1 MRGAKSAKWVT
12 GAIIVALAAT
22 ACGGGK
28 TDEGAKGAK
37 GAVDPNGIFSIELG
51 EPEKPLLTGDT
62 MESNGSAVMAGLF
75 STLVDYKAD
84 GSLEMI
90 NAESVTTTDS
100 KTWTVKLKKGWTFH
114 DGTPVTAKSFVDAW
128 NWNASVDNAQGLASW
143 FADIKGYEKV
153 HPDAEGAKAT
163 SKTLDGL
170 KVVDEG
176 TFTIELAKPV
186 PYFAHKLAYIVFAP
200 LPDSFYKLP
209 AKERGAKPV
218 GNGPYKFKS
227 WDHKKQI
234 EVVRFDDYKG
244 PNKAKNGGVVFK
256 NYTTLEAA
264 YEDLK
269 SGNVDVLRQIAPK
282 DLPLY
287 RQDLGERAVDQAYSA
302 IQTIAVAFYAD
313 QWKKPKPIDPRV
325 IQGLSMAID
334 RATITKTVLNGTREP
349 ATGWVAKGVL
359 GYQPNAVEI
368 TKFDPAKAKELI
380 EAGGGVPNNQISIQ
394 YNADGG
400 HKEWVEAVC
409 NSITQATTVKCV
421 GDGKP
426 DFQADLTARKT
437 KQVKSLYRSGWVLD
451 YPVNANFISDLFRT
465 GAGGN
470 QGDFSNKEL
479 DAKIAAA
486 DSAKT
491 LDESVKAYQA
501 IEKDLINY
509 MPSIPLWYYKV
520 NAGYSENVSGVAY
533 GQDGDPILT
542 GVEVK
547 KK

>member
-28 TDEGAKGAK
+28 SDGGSDAK

-51 EPEKPLLTGDT
+51 EPEKPLYTGDT

-100 KTWTVKLKKGWTFH
+100 KTWTVKLKPGWTFH
-114 DGTPVTAKSFVDAW
+114 DGTPVTAKSYVDAW
-128 NWNASVDNAQGLASW
+128 NWNANVKNAMGLNSW
-143 FADIKGYEKV
+143 FADIKGFEKLS
-153 HPDAEGAKAT
+153 PEGEGAQPT
-163 SKTLDGL
+163 SDKLDGL
-170 KVVDEG
+170 KVVDEN
-176 TFTIELAKPV
+176 TFTIELTKSV
-186 PYFAHKLAYIVFAP
+186 PYFGHKLAYIVFAP
-200 LPDSFYKLP
+200 LPEAFYKDTK
-209 AKERGAKPV
+209 AAGQKPI

-234 EVVRFDDYKG
+234 EIVRYDDYKG

-269 SGNVDVLRQIAPK
+269 SGNVDVLRQLAPK
-282 DLPLY
+282 DLPVY
-287 RQDLGERAVDQAYSA
+287 RDDLGDRAVDQAYSA
-302 IQTIAVAFYAD
+302 IQTVAVAFYAD
-313 QWKKPKPIDPRV
+313 QWKKPKPVDPKV

-334 RATITKTVLNGTREP
+334 RATITKTVLQGTREP

-359 GYQPNAVEI
+359 GYQPNAVEV

-380 EAGGGVPNNQISIQ
+380 KAGGGVPGNKISIQ
-394 YNADGG
+394 FNADGG
-400 HKEWVEAVC
+400 HKEWVDAVC
-409 NSITQATTVKCV
+409 NSITQSTGVACV

-437 KQVKSLYRSGWVLD
+437 KQVKSFYRSGWVLD

-465 GAGGN
+465 GAAGN

-479 DAKIAAA
+479 DAKIAKA
-486 DSAKT
+486 DSAAT
-491 LDESVKAYQA
+491 LEDSVKQYQA
-501 IEKDLINY
+501 IEKDLVNY

-520 NAGYSENVSGVAY
+520 NAGYSEKVSGVAY

-542 GVEVK
+542 GVEVHK
-547 KK
+547 

>member
-28 TDEGAKGAK
+28 SEGGNDAKGK
-37 GAVDPNGIFSIELG
+37 VDPNGIFSIEVG

-62 MESNGSAVMAGLF
+62 MESNGSIVMAGLF

-100 KTWTVKLKKGWTFH
+100 KLWTVKLKKGWKFH

-128 NWNASVDNAQGLASW
+128 NWNANVENAQGLASW
-143 FADIKGYEKV
+143 YADIKGFEKV
-153 HPDAEGAKAT
+153 HPEAEGAKPT

-170 KVVDEG
+170 KVLDEN

-186 PYFAHKLAYIVFAP
+186 PYFAHKLAYISFAP
-200 LPDSFYKLP
+200 LPESFFKDP
-209 AKERGAKPV
+209 EAAGQKPV

-234 EVVRFDDYKG
+234 EIVRYDGYTG

-269 SGNVDVLRQIAPK
+269 SGNVDVLRQLAPK
-282 DLPLY
+282 DLPVY
-287 RQDLGERAVDQAYSA
+287 RSDLGDRAVDQPYSA
-302 IQTIAVAFYAD
+302 IQTVAVAFYAD
-313 QWKKPKPIDPRV
+313 QWKKPKQVDPKV

-349 ATGWVAKGVL
+349 ATGWVAQGVL
-359 GYQPNAVEI
+359 GYQPNAVEV

-380 EAGGGVPNNQISIQ
+380 KAGGGVPNNKISIQ

-409 NSITQATTVKCV
+409 NSITQATSVECV

-426 DFQADLTARKT
+426 DFQADLQARKNQ
-437 KQVKSLYRSGWVLD
+437 QVKSLYRSGWVLD

-470 QGDFSNKEL
+470 QGGFSNKEL
-479 DAKIAAA
+479 DAKIAKA

-491 LDESVKAYQA
+491 LEESVKEYQA
-501 IEKDLINY
+501 IEKDLVNY

-520 NAGYSENVSGVAY
+520 NAGYSEKVSGVAY

-547 KK
+547 K

>member
-28 TDEGAKGAK
+28 SDGGSDAK

-51 EPEKPLLTGDT
+51 EPEKPLYTGDT

-100 KTWTVKLKKGWTFH
+100 KTWTVKLKPGWTFH
-114 DGTPVTAKSFVDAW
+114 DGTPVTSKSYVDAW
-128 NWNASVDNAQGLASW
+128 NWNANVKNAMGLNSW
-143 FADIKGYEKV
+143 FADIKGFEKLS
-153 HPDAEGAKAT
+153 PAEEGAKPTAD
-163 SKTLDGL
+163 KLDGL
-170 KVVDEG
+170 KIVDEN
-176 TFTIELAKPV
+176 TFTIELSKAV
-186 PYFAHKLAYIVFAP
+186 PYFGHKLAYIVFAP
-200 LPDSFYKLP
+200 LPDAFYKDTK
-209 AKERGAKPV
+209 AAGQKPI

-234 EVVRFDDYKG
+234 EIVRYDDYKG

-269 SGNVDVLRQIAPK
+269 SGNVDVLRQLAPK
-282 DLPLY
+282 DLPVY
-287 RQDLGERAVDQAYSA
+287 RQDLGDRAVDQAYSA
-302 IQTIAVAFYAD
+302 VQTMAVAFYAD
-313 QWKKPKPIDPRV
+313 QWSKPKPVDPKV
-325 IQGLSMAID
+325 IQGISMAID
-334 RATITKTVLNGTREP
+334 RATITKTVLQGTREP

-359 GYQPNAVEI
+359 GYQPNAVDV

-380 EAGGGVPNNQISIQ
+380 KAGGGVPGNKISLQ
-394 YNADGG
+394 FNADGG
-400 HKEWVEAVC
+400 HKEWVDAVC
-409 NSITQATTVKCV
+409 NSITQSTGVACV

-426 DFQADLTARKT
+426 DFQADLTARKN
-437 KQVKSLYRSGWVLD
+437 KQVKSFYRSGWVLD

-465 GAGGN
+465 GAAGN
-470 QGDFSNKEL
+470 QGGFSNKEL
-479 DAKIAAA
+479 DAKIAKA
-486 DSAKT
+486 DSAST
-491 LDESVKAYQA
+491 LDESVKQYQA
-501 IEKDLINY
+501 IEKDLVNY

-520 NAGYSENVSGVAY
+520 NAGYSEKVSGVAY

-542 GVEVK
+542 GVEVHK
-547 KK
+547 

>member
-1 MRGAKSAKWVT
+1 MRGAKSAKWVV
-12 GAIIVALAAT
+12 GAIVVALAAT

-28 TDEGAKGAK
+28 SDGGSDAK

-51 EPEKPLLTGDT
+51 EPEKPLYTGDT

-100 KTWTVKLKKGWTFH
+100 KTWTVKLKPGWTFH
-114 DGTPVTAKSFVDAW
+114 DGTPVTSKSYVDAW
-128 NWNASVDNAQGLASW
+128 NWNANINNAQGLSSW
-143 FADIKGYEKV
+143 FADIKGFEKL
-153 HPDAEGAKAT
+153 HPEAEGAKP
-163 SKTLDGL
+163 SSDKLDGL
-170 KVVDEG
+170 KIVDDN
-176 TFTIELAKPV
+176 TFTIELTGAV
-186 PYFAHKLAYIVFAP
+186 PAFGHKLAYIVFAP
-200 LPDSFYKLP
+200 LPESFYKDSK
-209 AKERGAKPV
+209 AAGQKPV
-218 GNGPYKFKS
+218 GNGPYKFES

-234 EVVRFDDYKG
+234 KIVRYDAYKG
-244 PNKAKNGGVVFK
+244 PNKAKNGGVIFK

-269 SGNVDVLRQIAPK
+269 SGNVDVLRQIGPK
-282 DLPLY
+282 DLPVY

-302 IQTIAVAFYAD
+302 IQSIAVAFYSD
-313 QWKKPKPIDPRV
+313 QWKKPKPVDPKV

-334 RATITKTVLNGTREP
+334 RATITKTVLQGTREP

-359 GYQPNAVEI
+359 GFQENAAGDI

-380 EAGGGVPNNQISIQ
+380 KAGGGVPNNKISIQ
-394 YNADGG
+394 FNADGG
-400 HKEWVEAVC
+400 HKEWVDAVC
-409 NSITQATTVKCV
+409 NSITQATGVQCV

-426 DFQADLTARKT
+426 DFQADLTARKS

-451 YPVNANFISDLFRT
+451 YPVNSNFISDLFRT
-465 GAGGN
+465 GAAGN

-479 DAKIAAA
+479 DARIKAA
-486 DSAKT
+486 DGAAT
-491 LDESVKAYQA
+491 LDESVKLHQA
-501 IEKDLINY
+501 IEKDLVNY

-520 NAGYSENVSGVAY
+520 NAGYSEKVSGVAY

-547 KK
+547 K

>member
-28 TDEGAKGAK
+28 SDGGGDAKGK
-37 GAVDPNGIFSIELG
+37 VDPNGIYSIEVG
-51 EPEKPLLTGDT
+51 EPEKLLHTGDT
-62 MESNGSAVMAGLF
+62 MESNGSIVMSGLF

-90 NAESVTTTDS
+90 NAESVTTSDS
-100 KTWTVKLKKGWTFH
+100 KLWTVKLKKGWKFH

-128 NWNASVDNAQGLASW
+128 NWNANVENAQGLASW
-143 FADIKGYEKV
+143 YADIKGFEKV
-153 HPDAEGAKAT
+153 HPEKEGAKPT

-170 KVVDEG
+170 KVVDET

-186 PYFAHKLAYIVFAP
+186 PYFAHKLAYISFAP
-200 LPDSFYKLP
+200 LPESFFKDPQAAGL
-209 AKERGAKPV
+209 KPV

-227 WDHKKQI
+227 WDRKKQI
-234 EVVRFDDYKG
+234 EIVRFDDYTG

-256 NYTTLEAA
+256 NYTTVEAA

-269 SGNVDVLRQIAPK
+269 SGNVDVLRTIGPK
-282 DLPLY
+282 DLPVY
-287 RQDLGERAVDQAYSA
+287 RQDLGDRAVDQPYSA
-302 IQTIAVAFYAD
+302 IQTVAVAFYAD
-313 QWKKPKPIDPRV
+313 QWKKPKPVDPKV

-349 ATGWVAKGVL
+349 ATGWVAQGVL

-380 EAGGGVPNNQISIQ
+380 KAGGGVPGNKISIQ
-394 YNADGG
+394 FNADSG
-400 HKEWVEAVC
+400 HKEWVDAVC
-409 NSITQATTVKCV
+409 NSIKQSVDVDCV

-426 DFQADLTARKT
+426 DFQADLQARKN

-465 GAGGN
+465 GAAGN

-479 DAKIAAA
+479 DAKIAKA

-491 LDESVKAYQA
+491 LEESVKEYQA
-501 IEKDLINY
+501 IEKDLVNY

-520 NAGYSENVSGVAY
+520 NAGYSERVSGVAY

-547 KK
+547 QK

>member
-28 TDEGAKGAK
+28 SEGGSDAK

-51 EPEKPLLTGDT
+51 EPEKPLYTGDT

-100 KTWTVKLKKGWTFH
+100 KTWTVKLKPGWTFH
-114 DGTPVTAKSFVDAW
+114 DGTPVTSKSYVDAW
-128 NWNASVDNAQGLASW
+128 NWNANVKNAMGLNSW
-143 FADIKGYEKV
+143 FADIKGFEKLS
-153 HPDAEGAKAT
+153 PAEEGAKPT
-163 SKTLDGL
+163 SDKLDGL
-170 KVVDEG
+170 KIVDEN
-176 TFTIELAKPV
+176 TFTIELSKAV
-186 PYFAHKLAYIVFAP
+186 PYFGHKLAYIVFAP
-200 LPDSFYKLP
+200 LPDAFYKDTK
-209 AKERGAKPV
+209 AAGQKPI

-234 EVVRFDDYKG
+234 EIVRYDDYKG

-269 SGNVDVLRQIAPK
+269 SGNVDVLRQLAPK
-282 DLPLY
+282 DLPVY
-287 RQDLGERAVDQAYSA
+287 RQDLGDRAVDQAYSA
-302 IQTIAVAFYAD
+302 VQTMAVAFYAD
-313 QWKKPKPIDPRV
+313 QWSKPKPVDPKV

-334 RATITKTVLNGTREP
+334 RATITKTVLQGTREP

-359 GYQPNAVEI
+359 GYQPNAVDV

-380 EAGGGVPNNQISIQ
+380 KAGGGVPGNKISLQ
-394 YNADGG
+394 FNADGG
-400 HKEWVEAVC
+400 HKEWVDAVC
-409 NSITQATTVKCV
+409 NSITQSTGVACV

-426 DFQADLTARKT
+426 DFQADLTARKN
-437 KQVKSLYRSGWVLD
+437 KQVKSFYRSGWVLD

-465 GAGGN
+465 GAAGN
-470 QGDFSNKEL
+470 QGGFSNKEL
-479 DAKIAAA
+479 DAKIAKA
-486 DSAKT
+486 DSAAT
-491 LDESVKAYQA
+491 LDESVKQYQA
-501 IEKDLINY
+501 IEKDLVNY

-520 NAGYSENVSGVAY
+520 NAGYSEKVSGVAY

-542 GVEVK
+542 GVEVHK
-547 KK
+547 

>member
-28 TDEGAKGAK
+28 SDGGSDAK

-51 EPEKPLLTGDT
+51 EPEKPLYTGDT

-100 KTWTVKLKKGWTFH
+100 KTWTVKLKPGWTFH
-114 DGTPVTAKSFVDAW
+114 DGTPVTSKSYVDAW
-128 NWNASVDNAQGLASW
+128 NWNANVKNAMGLNSW
-143 FADIKGYEKV
+143 FADIKGFEKLS
-153 HPDAEGAKAT
+153 PAEEGAKPTAD
-163 SKTLDGL
+163 KLDGL
-170 KVVDEG
+170 KVVDEN
-176 TFTIELAKPV
+176 TFTIELSKAV
-186 PYFAHKLAYIVFAP
+186 PYFGHKLAYIVFAP
-200 LPDSFYKLP
+200 LPEVFYKDTK
-209 AKERGAKPV
+209 AAGQKPV

-234 EVVRFDDYKG
+234 EIVRYDDYKG

-269 SGNVDVLRQIAPK
+269 SGNVDVLRQLAPK
-282 DLPLY
+282 DLPVY
-287 RQDLGERAVDQAYSA
+287 RQDLGDRAVDQAYSA
-302 IQTIAVAFYAD
+302 VQTMAVAFYAD
-313 QWKKPKPIDPRV
+313 QWSKPKPVDPKV

-334 RATITKTVLNGTREP
+334 RATITKTVLQGTREP

-359 GYQPNAVEI
+359 GYQPNAVDV
-368 TKFDPAKAKELI
+368 TKFDPTKAKELI
-380 EAGGGVPNNQISIQ
+380 KAGGGVPGNKISLQ
-394 YNADGG
+394 FNADGG
-400 HKEWVEAVC
+400 HKEWVDAVC
-409 NSITQATTVKCV
+409 NSITQSTGVACV

-437 KQVKSLYRSGWVLD
+437 KQVKSFYRSGWVLD

-465 GAGGN
+465 GAAGN
-470 QGDFSNKEL
+470 QGGFSNKEL
-479 DAKIAAA
+479 DAKIAKA
-486 DSAKT
+486 DSAAT
-491 LDESVKAYQA
+491 LDESVKQYQA
-501 IEKDLINY
+501 IEKDLVNY

-520 NAGYSENVSGVAY
+520 NAGYSEKVSGVAY

-542 GVEVK
+542 GVEVHK
-547 KK
+547 

>member
-28 TDEGAKGAK
+28 GDDAGNGK

-100 KTWTVKLKKGWTFH
+100 KTWTVKLKPGWTFH
-114 DGTPVTAKSFVDAW
+114 DGTPVTSKSYVDAW
-128 NWNASVDNAQGLASW
+128 NWNASLKNAQGLASW
-143 FADIKGYEKV
+143 FADIKGYDKV
-153 HPDAEGAKAT
+153 HPDAEGAKQTAE
-163 SKTLDGL
+163 KLDGL
-170 KVVDEG
+170 TVVDET
-176 TFTIELAKPV
+176 TFKIELSKAV
-186 PYFAHKLAYIVFAP
+186 PYFGHKLAYIVFAP
-200 LPDSFYKLP
+200 MAESFYKDPTAGGL
-209 AKERGAKPV
+209 KPV
-218 GNGPYKFKS
+218 GNGPYKFKA
-227 WDHKKQI
+227 WDRKKKI
-234 EVVRFDDYKG
+234 EIVRYDGYKG

-282 DLPLY
+282 DLPVY
-287 RQDLGERAVDQAYSA
+287 RQDLGDRAVDQAYSA
-302 IQTIAVAFYAD
+302 VQTIAVAFYSD
-313 QWKKPKPIDPRV
+313 QWKKPKQVDPRV

-334 RATITKTVLNGTREP
+334 RATITKTVLQGTREP

-359 GYQPNAVEI
+359 GFQEDGGAGV

-380 EAGGGVPNNQISIQ
+380 KAGGGVPGNKISIQ
-394 YNADGG
+394 FNADGG
-400 HKEWVEAVC
+400 HKEWVDAVC
-409 NSITQATTVKCV
+409 NSITQATTVQCV

-465 GAGGN
+465 GAAGN

-479 DAKIAAA
+479 DAKIAKA
-486 DSAKT
+486 DSAAT
-491 LDESVKAYQA
+491 LDESVKQFQA
-501 IEKDLINY
+501 
-509 MPSIPLWYYKV
+509 V
-520 NAGYSENVSGVAY
+520 
-533 GQDGDPILT
+533 
-542 GVEVK
+542 
-547 KK
+547 

>member
-28 TDEGAKGAK
+28 SEGGNDAKGK
-37 GAVDPNGIFSIELG
+37 VDPNGIFSIEVG

-62 MESNGSAVMAGLF
+62 MESNGSIVMAGLF

-100 KTWTVKLKKGWTFH
+100 KLWTVKLKKGWKFH

-128 NWNASVDNAQGLASW
+128 NWNANVENAQGLASW
-143 FADIKGYEKV
+143 YADIKGFEKV
-153 HPDAEGAKAT
+153 HPEAEGAKPT

-170 KVVDEG
+170 KVLDEN

-186 PYFAHKLAYIVFAP
+186 PYFAHKLAYISFAP
-200 LPDSFYKLP
+200 LPESFFKDP
-209 AKERGAKPV
+209 EAAGQKPV

-234 EVVRFDDYKG
+234 EIVRYDDYTG

-269 SGNVDVLRQIAPK
+269 SGNVDVLRQLAPK
-282 DLPLY
+282 DLPVY
-287 RQDLGERAVDQAYSA
+287 RSDLGDRAVDQAYSA
-302 IQTIAVAFYAD
+302 IQTVAVAFYAD
-313 QWKKPKPIDPRV
+313 QWKKPKQVDPKV

-349 ATGWVAKGVL
+349 ATGWVAQGVL
-359 GYQPNAVEI
+359 GYQPNAVDV

-380 EAGGGVPNNQISIQ
+380 KAGGGVPNNKISIQ

-409 NSITQATTVKCV
+409 NSITQATNVECV

-426 DFQADLTARKT
+426 DFQADLQARKNQ
-437 KQVKSLYRSGWVLD
+437 QVKSLYRSGWVLD

-470 QGDFSNKEL
+470 QGGFSNKEL
-479 DAKIAAA
+479 DAKIAKA

-491 LDESVKAYQA
+491 LEESVKEYQA
-501 IEKDLINY
+501 IEKDLVNY

-547 KK
+547 QK